1 MNNIIGSPFG
11 VSTAIQT
18 ALNNIGEEI
27 AESRELY
34 LSNYDS
40 FNGAVSAVSS
50 LGKSLIID
58 QPIDLGGANVD
69 CLGVGLVWLSE
80 GNLISNGT
88 VNINGCHITA
98 GRFKIFNDDV
108 TLLGTPDLT
117 PVEEFEPSSKEY
129 TDTKVSLIGNQVS
142 DLQAFLGYTDDDIMG
157 LEVDFENKTFTRL
170 AGAVNRTPGEMF
182 DNVQAFGGRR
192 RCNITDDGKVLA
204 YHGEA
209 AYTETGKLT
218 QAITLGEETYPIGHQ
233 VQVMVEQPKFY
244 YRVIPL
250 KLEKAE
256 KGFHNRKARYYVSDV
271 KKDGFKLH
279 PAFIHDGKE
288 NNFIYLSAYEG
299 SVFDV
304 SADAYLLADEQ
315 IADFTATTGDKL
327 SSIGNAK
334 PASGL
339 TQNLTRANTRILAQN
354 RGTGW
359 FQPYAA
365 TVSATQLLFLIEYAS
380 FNTQSK
386 IGEGVMKTD
395 DGLTNMAE
403 LTGATTNLGNTS
415 GEVVNGSV
423 TYRGEENFWGNI
435 WKWIDG
441 LNIEAKGLH
450 NLYVADHGFADDIG
464 VDPYKDAGITL
475 SKSSG
480 YVSAFA
486 YNEEFDWLFFAS
498 ETAGDSALPIGD
510 NFYQNYTYDGWLVAL
525 LGGSW
530 YHGSNAG
537 GFYWSVGA
545 ASSFRSRSLGGRL
558 VYVPNVA

>member
-1 MNNIIGSPFG
+1 
-11 VSTAIQT
+11 
-18 ALNNIGEEI
+18 
-27 AESRELY
+27 
-34 LSNYDS
+34 
-40 FNGAVSAVSS
+40 
-50 LGKSLIID
+50 
-58 QPIDLGGANVD
+58 
-69 CLGVGLVWLSE
+69 
-80 GNLISNGT
+80 
-88 VNINGCHITA
+88 
-98 GRFKIFNDDV
+98 
-108 TLLGTPDLT
+108 
-117 PVEEFEPSSKEY
+117 
-129 TDTKVSLIGNQVS
+129 
-142 DLQAFLGYTDDDIMG
+142 
-157 LEVDFENKTFTRL
+157 
-170 AGAVNRTPGEMF
+170 
-182 DNVQAFGGRR
+182 
-192 RCNITDDGKVLA
+192 
-204 YHGEA
+204 
-209 AYTETGKLT
+209 
-218 QAITLGEETYPIGHQ
+218 
-233 VQVMVEQPKFY
+233 
-244 YRVIPL
+244 
-250 KLEKAE
+250 
-256 KGFHNRKARYYVSDV
+256 
-271 KKDGFKLH
+271 
-279 PAFIHDGKE
+279 
-288 NNFIYLSAYEG
+288 
-299 SVFDV
+299 
-304 SADAYLLADEQ
+304 
-315 IADFTATTGDKL
+315 
-327 SSIGNAK
+327 
-334 PASGL
+334 L